1 MDKENYKNM
10 KKVCFRMFGQI
21 RENIKTRKN
30 IEKSW
35 KRQVGGKHEKNVARD
50 VGHTQQKLETKKVV
64 REMFEGK

>member
-1 MDKENYKNM
+1 
-10 KKVCFRMFGQI
+10 MFGQI